1 MSNHYNPNLPQY
13 EWGSAWRSKAI
24 SEKQFTM
31 IERLAADLNIAI
43 ISDLNTLLRG
53 TASMVIDQL
62 SDAKRNGGAQ
72 GQWRHH
78 NYDEIRHRT
87 SKFQFEVKS

>member
-1 MSNHYNPNLPQY
+1 MSNYYNSDLPKY
-13 EWGSAWRSKAI
+13 EWGSAWRKQAVTK
-24 SEKQFTM
+24 KQFAM
-31 IERLAADLNIAI
+31 LERLATELNISI
-43 ISDLNTLLRG
+43 TSDLNTLSRG

-72 GQWRHH
+72 GQWRHQ